1 MEPQW
6 NPSVESQA
14 IGRVARLGQNKE
26 VTIVHYIV
34 RGTVEVKMHSQQ
46 IRKLELA
53 KVGFQE
59 KKE

>member
-34 RGTVEVKMHSQQ
+34 RGTVEVVCCPSPLTLFTNT
-46 IRKLELA
+46 R
-53 KVGFQE
+53 V
-59 KKE
+59 